1 MGGKTPSIMHYMFCY
16 SGTVN
21 AFNPR
26 VQSKKGVI
34 SYYNTN
40 GIMTLKKCEDA
51 NHVMIAKIFENKVNN
66 HVRDIKVLE
75 ECLVKRGPNVSSNA
89 I

>member
-1 MGGKTPSIMHYMFCY
+1 MNFDPK
-16 SGTVN
+16 
-21 AFNPR
+21 

-40 GIMTLKKCEDA
+40 GIMTLKKCVDA
-51 NHVMIAKIFENKVNN
+51 NHVMIAKPFEKKVYN

-75 ECLVKRGPNVSSNA
+75 ESLMKKRPNVSSNA